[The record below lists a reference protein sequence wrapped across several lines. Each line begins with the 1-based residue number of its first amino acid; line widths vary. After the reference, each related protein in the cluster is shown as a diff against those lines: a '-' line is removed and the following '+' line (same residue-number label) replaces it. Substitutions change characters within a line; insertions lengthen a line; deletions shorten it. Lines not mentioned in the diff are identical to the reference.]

1 MNKLD
6 NMFSTSVFKDSA
18 ERAVSAFCQT
28 LIALVGTD
36 GAGMLDVGLAD
47 SLKAAAI
54 AGLLSIVKSYAAI
67 KGPIGGAN
75 PSVVN
80 IDAPTDLDLND

>member
-1 MNKLD
+1 
-6 NMFSTSVFKDSA
+6 MFSSTVFKDSA

-36 GAGMLDVGLAD
+36 GAGMLDVGMPD
-47 SLKAAAI
+47 SMKASLV
-54 AGLLSIVKSYAAI
+54 AGVLSIVKSYAAI

-75 PSVVN
+75 PSIVN
-80 IDAPTDLDLND
+80 LEEDV

>member
-1 MNKLD
+1 
-6 NMFSTSVFKDSA
+6 MFSSTVFKHSA

-36 GAGMLDVGLAD
+36 GAGMLDVGMAD
-47 SLKAAAI
+47 SMKASRV
-54 AGLLSIVKSYAAI
+54 AGVLSIVKSYAAI

-75 PSVVN
+75 PSIVN
-80 IDAPTDLDLND
+80 LEEDV

>member
-1 MNKLD
+1 
-6 NMFSTSVFKDSA
+6 MFSTSVFKDSA
-18 ERAVSAFCQT
+18 ERAISAFCQT

-36 GAGMLDVGLAD
+36 GAGMLDVGMAD
-47 SLKAAAI
+47 SMKASLV

-80 IDAPTDLDLND
+80 LEEDA

>member
-1 MNKLD
+1 
-6 NMFSTSVFKDSA
+6 MFSTVLLKDSA
-18 ERAVSAFCQT
+18 ERAVSTFCQT

-36 GAGMLDVGLAD
+36 GAGMLDVGLVD
-47 SLKAAAI
+47 SLMASLAAAV
-54 AGLLSIVKSYAAI
+54 LSVVKSYAAI

-80 IDAPTDLDLND
+80 LEDE

>member
-1 MNKLD
+1 MNKLN

-47 SLKAAAI
+47 SLKASVI
-54 AGLLSIVKSYAAI
+54 AGLLSIVKSYAAV

-75 PSVVN
+75 PSMVN
-80 IDAPTDLDLND
+80 LDTATDLDLND

>member
-1 MNKLD
+1 
-6 NMFSTSVFKDSA
+6 MFSSTVFKDSA

-36 GAGMLDVGLAD
+36 GAGMLDVGMAD
-47 SLKAAAI
+47 SMKASLV
-54 AGLLSIVKSYAAI
+54 AGVLSIVKSYAAI

-75 PSVVN
+75 PRVGNLEEDV
-80 IDAPTDLDLND
+80 

>member
-1 MNKLD
+1 
-6 NMFSTSVFKDSA
+6 MFSSTVFKDSA

-36 GAGMLDVGLAD
+36 GAGMLDVGMAD
-47 SLKAAAI
+47 SMKASLV
-54 AGLLSIVKSYAAI
+54 AGVLSIVKSYAAI

-80 IDAPTDLDLND
+80 LEEDV

>member
-1 MNKLD
+1 MRML
-6 NMFSTSVFKDSA
+6 STALFKDTC
-18 ERAVSAFCQT
+18 ERALSTAAQT

-67 KGPIGGAN
+67 KGPIGGRN
-75 PSVVN
+75 PSMVN